1 MSKITT
7 YKIKLRKTNNK
18 KDAINKANKANSKS
32 RGDIPSSDKDV
43 ASSRK
48 PDSSNEERLAR
59 QSGKQR
65 SGFVSVIGRPN
76 AGKST
81 LLNHLLGQKV
91 LIMSDKPQTTRN
103 KIQCILT
110 EERGQVI
117 FLDTPGIHKPKHKLG
132 EYMVGTAKES
142 LREVDI
148 VLYVVDASVGFGTGE
163 EYIIEMLKQSKA
175 PVILALN
182 KVDLL
187 SKEQIFKKI
196 ETYAQLVN
204 FLAVVPISAKTGE
217 NTPELLQVIFGHLE
231 EGPMYYPADEV
242 TDQPERFIM
251 AELIREKV
259 LQLTRDEIPHS
270 IAVVTEE
277 VEEKRSLVKIRALI
291 IVERD
296 SQKGI
301 IIGQAGKT
309 LKEIG
314 SLARLDIEALLGS
327 PVFLELWVKVKKDWR
342 NRPDTLRQFGYDP
355 LKN

>member
-1 MSKITT
+1 MVSITSK
-7 YKIKLRKTNNK
+7 
-18 KDAINKANKANSKS
+18 
-32 RGDIPSSDKDV
+32 
-43 ASSRK
+43 
-48 PDSSNEERLAR
+48 EF
-59 QSGKQR
+59 R

-103 KIQCILT
+103 RIQCILT
-110 EERGQVI
+110 EERGQIV

-132 EYMVGTAKES
+132 EYMVGAAKES
-142 LREVDI
+142 MREVDAI
-148 VLYVVDASVGFGTGE
+148 LYMVDLSSEFGSGE
-163 EYIIEMLKQSKA
+163 EYIIEMLKHTKT
-175 PVILALN
+175 PVVLVLN

-187 SKEQIFKKI
+187 DKEQLLQKIQQFSSLAEFKAI
-196 ETYAQLVN
+196 
-204 FLAVVPISAKTGE
+204 VPISAKTGE
-217 NTPELLQVIFGHLE
+217 NTDELLKVIFDLLPK
-231 EGPMYYPADEV
+231 GPMYYPEDEV

-270 IAVVTEE
+270 IAVVIEE
-277 VEEKRSLVKIRALI
+277 VHEKKTLVKIRGLI
-291 IVERD
+291 IVERE

-301 IIGQAGKT
+301 IIGAKGKQ

-314 SLARLDIEALLGS
+314 SLARQDIEALLGS

-342 NRPDTLRQFGYDP
+342 NRTDSLRNYGYGKERDE
-355 LKN
+355 

>member
-1 MSKITT
+1 MTSPLVSITSK
-7 YKIKLRKTNNK
+7 
-18 KDAINKANKANSKS
+18 
-32 RGDIPSSDKDV
+32 
-43 ASSRK
+43 
-48 PDSSNEERLAR
+48 EF
-59 QSGKQR
+59 R

-103 KIQCILT
+103 RIQCILT
-110 EERGQVI
+110 EERGQIV

-132 EYMVGTAKES
+132 EYMVGAAKES
-142 LREVDI
+142 MREVDAI
-148 VLYVVDASVGFGTGE
+148 LYMVDLSSEFGSGE
-163 EYIIEMLKQSKA
+163 EYIIEMLKHTKT
-175 PVILALN
+175 PVVLVLN

-187 SKEQIFKKI
+187 DKEQLLQKIQQFSSLAEFKAI
-196 ETYAQLVN
+196 
-204 FLAVVPISAKTGE
+204 VPISAKTGE
-217 NTPELLQVIFGHLE
+217 NTDELLKVIFDLLPK
-231 EGPMYYPADEV
+231 GPMYYPEDEV

-270 IAVVTEE
+270 IAVVIEE
-277 VEEKRSLVKIRALI
+277 VHEKKTLVKIRGLI
-291 IVERD
+291 IVERE

-301 IIGQAGKT
+301 IIGAKGKQ

-314 SLARLDIEALLGS
+314 SLARQDIEALLGS

-342 NRPDTLRQFGYDP
+342 NRTDSLRNYGYGKERDE
-355 LKN
+355 